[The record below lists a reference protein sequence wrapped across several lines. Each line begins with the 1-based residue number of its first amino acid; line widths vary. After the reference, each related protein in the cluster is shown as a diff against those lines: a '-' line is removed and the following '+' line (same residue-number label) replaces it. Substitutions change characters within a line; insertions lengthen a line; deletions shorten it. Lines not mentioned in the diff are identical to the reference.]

1 MTVLLVSQR
10 VSTVQHADQIIVFD
24 EGRIAGTGTHEE
36 LLVSCAVYR
45 EICESQLSSQEV
57 AQ

>member
-10 VSTVQHADQIIVFD
+10 VSTVQQADQIIVFD
-24 EGRIAGTGTHEE
+24 EGRIAGTGTHRE
-36 LLVSCAVYR
+36 LLAGCRVYR
-45 EICESQLSSQEV
+45 EICESQLSSEEV